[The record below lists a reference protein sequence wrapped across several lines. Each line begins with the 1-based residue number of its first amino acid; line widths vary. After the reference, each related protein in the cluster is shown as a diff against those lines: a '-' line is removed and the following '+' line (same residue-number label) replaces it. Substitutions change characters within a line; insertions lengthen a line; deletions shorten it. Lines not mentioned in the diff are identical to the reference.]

1 MGKLRA
7 PRSARGRVMAAAGMV
22 MVGSLGIQT
31 SSSLSASL
39 FSALGPIPVSSM
51 RMLVAAI
58 VMLALVRVLR
68 PVHALRRPGRQDGH
82 RARRARLVGHGR
94 GAGHFAG
101 HAPHMSAAQW
111 GIIAASAV
119 LGVAIPY
126 TMDTLSG
133 RITSARVVG
142 TLFSIDPAMSVI
154 IAALILRQTIT
165 AVAVIGVI
173 VVSLAGALLVWSS
186 GGDAVNG

>member
-1 MGKLRA
+1 
-7 PRSARGRVMAAAGMV
+7 
-22 MVGSLGIQT
+22 
-31 SSSLSASL
+31 
-39 FSALGPIPVSSM
+39 
-51 RMLVAAI
+51 
-58 VMLALVRVLR
+58 
-68 PVHALRRPGRQDGH
+68 
-82 RARRARLVGHGR
+82 
-94 GAGHFAG
+94 
-101 HAPHMSAAQW
+101 MSAAQW
-111 GIIAASAV
+111 GIIAASVV

>member
-1 MGKLRA
+1 
-7 PRSARGRVMAAAGMV
+7 
-22 MVGSLGIQT
+22 
-31 SSSLSASL
+31 
-39 FSALGPIPVSSM
+39 M

-68 PVHALRRPGRQDGH
+68 PVHALADRVGKTGH

-101 HAPHMSAAQW
+101 HPSVAAPHIV
-111 GIIAASAV
+111 GRPV
-119 LGVAIPY
+119 GHHRRLGGAGSAIPY